1 MRCSGERDRDGF
13 AEEGEGRKKRE
24 EGGKRADGEEEG
36 KRGKESERA
45 AGGDTFFCAGG
56 IFSDFKSGMCV
67 FSCRAPRFLTVSL
80 LSVGYFA
87 YPLSFLF
94 QCPTV
99 LVIVIMM
106 DQGNHSG

>member
-1 MRCSGERDRDGF
+1 MCAAPGKETEMASRRKVK
-13 AEEGEGRKKRE
+13 EGKRE
-24 EGGKRADGEEEG
+24 KREGKRADGEEEG

-80 LSVGYFA
+80 LSVGYFSL
-87 YPLSFLF
+87 PSS
-94 QCPTV
+94 
-99 LVIVIMM
+99 I
-106 DQGNHSG
+106 